1 MDGHSIRLLNDGE
14 EVFSAMLSDIGRA
27 TFEVLLEMYWIGEDE
42 VGLAFRTALARAAR
56 RGCAVRVI
64 IDGIGS
70 IALSSGFWDE
80 LSAVGGKVA
89 TFHAIGEPGDEM
101 LLKSL
106 RIARPS
112 EAAVSGSKYRIHRRA
127 QPGCP
132 VVASAPGHTGLA
144 RYGGSTLRT
153 RGARSLADTFEQTWR
168 YVHDQ
173 AATSPTH
180 SSVIRLGPRL
190 AILVN
195 TPQKRSGRV
204 IRRLYLWAIRRAQKS
219 IDISAAYFA
228 PRPLFLRAL
237 LRAKNRGVRVR
248 ILVPISSDVWLA
260 RLASGP
266 IVRYLVGKGIAV
278 YAYRASILHAKT
290 AVIDEKWVTVGSH
303 NLDAFSWA
311 WNLECNVAVEDV
323 HLGRHGAL
331 FRKRYSERHA
341 DLSSVCPVGAG
352 LPRSTRWQNSHCWLS
367 LAVTKRLEPNI
378 CRPSER
384 MTGLVHE

>member
-1 MDGHSIRLLNDGE
+1 MTEQGEDVTTYVDGHSIRLLNDGE
-14 EVFSAMLSDIGRA
+14 EVFSSMLSDIGKA

-80 LSAVGGKVA
+80 LLAVGGKVA
-89 TFHAIGEPGDEM
+89 TFHAIGEPGDATI
-101 LLKSL
+101 LKSFVSRDHRKL
-106 RIARPS
+106 LCLDRNIAYIGGLNL
-112 EAAVSGSKYRIHRRA
+112 AAPWWPRLPDIPAWRDTAVRLCG
-127 QPGCP
+127 PG
-132 VVASAPGHTGLA
+132 
-144 RYGGSTLRT
+144 
-153 RGARSLADTFEQTWR
+153 GARSLADTFEQTWR

-323 HLGRHGAL
+323 HLGQAMVRC
-331 FRKRYSERHA
+331 FERDIA
-341 DLSSVCPVGAG
+341 NATLISPASAPLGLGSRVLNLAG
-352 LPRSTRWQNSHCWLS
+352 KILIAGYRWL
-367 LAVTKRLEPNI
+367 
-378 CRPSER
+378 
-384 MTGLVHE
+384 